1 VGSNLVGGGGRGG
14 EKEEEEGRRRRRM
27 GGEFFDVWV
36 LEFLVFSL
44 KNLKLS
50 SLDSFEDGEGK

>member
-1 VGSNLVGGGGRGG
+1 MEIFL
-14 EKEEEEGRRRRRM
+14 
-27 GGEFFDVWV
+27 DVWV
-36 LEFLVFSL
+36 VEFLLEFLVFSL

>member
-1 VGSNLVGGGGRGG
+1 
-14 EKEEEEGRRRRRM
+14 M
-27 GGEFFDVWV
+27 GGEVIDVWV
-36 LEFLVFSL
+36 VEFLVFSL